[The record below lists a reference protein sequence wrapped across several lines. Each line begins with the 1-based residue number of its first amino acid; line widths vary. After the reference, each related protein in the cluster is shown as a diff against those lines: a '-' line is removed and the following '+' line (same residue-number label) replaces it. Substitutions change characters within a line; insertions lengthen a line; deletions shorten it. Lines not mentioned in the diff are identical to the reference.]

1 MPHVEPLY
9 HLAGGFKHPTT
20 MYAARDEMRYEL
32 SRAVEMQYYKGS
44 MPSWITANHK
54 LMPEK
59 EFEKESILNFG
70 DIFLAAGYMSRMLK
84 RHQIWRQTAAL
95 VGTGMGNLCKWFLI
109 QLVVNLQNII
119 NNACVTAWHSSSVIG
134 NSVTFLQWHTL
145 W

>member
-1 MPHVEPLY
+1 MPRVEPLY

-59 EFEKESILNFG
+59 ELEKESILNFG
-70 DIFLAAGYMSRMLK
+70 GIFLASDKLLHLLGRVWGICA
-84 RHQIWRQTAAL
+84 
-95 VGTGMGNLCKWFLI
+95 NDF
-109 QLVVNLQNII
+109 
-119 NNACVTAWHSSSVIG
+119 
-134 NSVTFLQWHTL
+134 
-145 W
+145 